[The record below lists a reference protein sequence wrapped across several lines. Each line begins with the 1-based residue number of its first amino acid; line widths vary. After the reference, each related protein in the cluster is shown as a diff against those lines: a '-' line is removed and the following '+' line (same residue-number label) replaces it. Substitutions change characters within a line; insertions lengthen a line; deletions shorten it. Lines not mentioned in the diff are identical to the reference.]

1 VLTRYQRRHL
11 HVNMAPLTVEDRLLE
26 KTLQTEKK
34 LNCWQKDCWVSS
46 KTVDCTICD
55 ALQHTL

>member
-34 LNCWQKDCWVSS
+34 LNCWQQDC
-46 KTVDCTICD
+46 
-55 ALQHTL
+55 